1 MDAENVTTQPHQGET
16 PVTTNTADLTTQASP
31 TSDQRSLAA
40 LSHISAFV
48 MFLGIP
54 AVIGPL
60 VAWLLKRDDEFV
72 GYHAREALNFN
83 ISFMIYGIAAAISI
97 ILLVGLILLPVVLV
111 TWFILVIVASIK
123 ASAGEYYEYPLTIR
137 FVS

>member
-1 MDAENVTTQPHQGET
+1 
-16 PVTTNTADLTTQASP
+16 VTTNTADLTTQASP

-72 GYHAREALNFN
+72 GYHAREALTFN

-137 FVS
+137 FVN

>member
-1 MDAENVTTQPHQGET
+1 M
-16 PVTTNTADLTTQASP
+16 TTNTADLTTQASP

-137 FVS
+137 FVN